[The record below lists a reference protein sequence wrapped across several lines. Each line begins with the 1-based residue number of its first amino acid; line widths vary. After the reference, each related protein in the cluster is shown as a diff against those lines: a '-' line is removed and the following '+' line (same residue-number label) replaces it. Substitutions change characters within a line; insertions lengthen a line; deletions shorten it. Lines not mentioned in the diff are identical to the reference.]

1 MNKNEFKAKWG
12 KYCDTDNLVDE
23 MCEMYKANN
32 HLCSVNGMCEMLD
45 TFFTN
50 KEPLIKLFATSNHY
64 IGNMRIAIKKD
75 FERQISYDEI
85 ALFMRDIREKL
96 YVDELLQF
104 TDASGKTV
112 GDYLITGV
120 KSYNLD
126 NLPNNETQKTKKAA
140 LSVFEGSTFATAES
154 KSRRDMLINY
164 MGLFARITSSTL
176 KSNIESNQKN
186 APPILKAGTKTSRAF
201 NTVCTHYGVD
211 KLHPIETTDAN
222 GNKRVTYPYNKVFA
236 QYSDLVSDLV
246 RQMYFIISVNPL
258 DYLMMSNGVS
268 WQSCHNIRSGGYKG
282 GTLSY
287 MLDTTSMVTFVV
299 NEISDKI
306 HALPRFYRQMIHYE
320 NNMFVQNRLYPQG
333 NDGAVDLYDK
343 FRGFVIEEFAELLDL
358 DETDWTV
365 DKGKNQCSK
374 HTHSIGR
381 HYTDY
386 LYNNSCNVFYPASKR
401 DIVRQH
407 VMTIGHS
414 GICAKCGR
422 EYSHSAMLSHGRGD
436 CKNA

>member
-1 MNKNEFKAKWG
+1 MNKSELKAKWS
-12 KYCDTDNLVDE
+12 KYCNTDNLVDE
-23 MCEMYKANN
+23 MCQMYKANN

-64 IGNMRIAIKKD
+64 IGNMRIAIKKE

-85 ALFMRDIREKL
+85 NEFLYHIREKL
-96 YVDELLQF
+96 YVDELLQYA
-104 TDASGKTV
+104 DANGKTV
-112 GDYLITGV
+112 KDHLCTGV
-120 KSYNLD
+120 KSYTLD
-126 NLPNNETQKTKKAA
+126 SLPKDAEQKVKIDA
-140 LSVFEGSTFATAES
+140 LSNFNNITLATTDSTN
-154 KSRRDMLINY
+154 RRDAFMQY
-164 MGLFARITSSTL
+164 MNIFSRISKATL
-176 KSNIESNQKN
+176 QSDIKPANNSH
-186 APPILKAGTKTSRAF
+186 PTLKAGTKTSRAF

-236 QYSDLVSDLV
+236 QYSDLVSDLA

-268 WQSCHNIRSGGYKG
+268 WQSCHNIKSGGYKG

-299 NEISDKI
+299 NELSDKI
-306 HALPRFYRQMIHYE
+306 HELPRYYRQMIHYE

-365 DKGKNQCSK
+365 DKGKTQCSK
-374 HTHSIGR
+374 HTHSIGK

-407 VMTIGHS
+407 IMTIGHS

-422 EYSHSAMLSHGRGD
+422 EYSRTGDLSHYRGE
-436 CKNA
+436 CQNA